1 MKNFVFKSVLA
12 GLLIGF
18 AGVLFLL
25 AKSMVSDA
33 DSGLLIG
40 ALLFSLGLL
49 SVILMKANLFTGKVG
64 YFCSFKDIYMG
75 LLMLVLNLAAA
86 FALGLLF
93 KLCVGNSAAVDA
105 RLLKTWY
112 RILFDSTIC
121 GMCVFLSVDLYK
133 RTSNILTIILPVI
146 AFIVC
151 GGEHC
156 IGFAFYLGAGTI
168 SLKAVLYLGLMIVGN
183 SAGALLLR
191 LLSCYLIDKPKEAA

>member
-1 MKNFVFKSVLA
+1 
-12 GLLIGF
+12 
-18 AGVLFLL
+18 
-25 AKSMVSDA
+25 MVSDA

-156 IGFAFYLGAGTI
+156 IAFAFYLGAGTI